1 MDLSKLTKAELIE
14 RLEQFSHMPTTIR
27 HKDKVISGLNQEIKD
42 LQTRMQKE
50 NSEEVELLMKQN
62 KELVDE
68 NREVFS
74 DIRYLLQ
81 VLDVFVS
88 NFGNNTQLVK
98 ILLKKYLIEGDKK

>member
-68 NREVFS
+68 NREVFG

>member
-27 HKDKVISGLNQEIKD
+27 HKDTVISGLNQEIKD

-68 NREVFS
+68 NREVFG

>member
-50 NSEEVELLMKQN
+50 NSEEVELFMKQN

-68 NREVFS
+68 NREVFG

-88 NFGNNTQLVK
+88 NIGNNTQLVK